1 MDELHAMLHRAG
13 IVTTP
18 DFNKRTITTYS
29 NRDAMKLKRLF
40 LLQQDLYMENLH

>member
-1 MDELHAMLHRAG
+1 MDELHIILHRKG

-29 NRDAMKLKRLF
+29 NREPEEVKKRIRLYK
-40 LLQQDLYMENLH
+40 DL